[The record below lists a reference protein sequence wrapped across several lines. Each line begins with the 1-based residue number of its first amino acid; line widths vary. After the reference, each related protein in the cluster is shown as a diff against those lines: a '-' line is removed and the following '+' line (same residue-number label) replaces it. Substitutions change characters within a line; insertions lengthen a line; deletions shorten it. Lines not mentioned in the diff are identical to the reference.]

1 MAVRRMKVWV
11 NIAASNNAWSGGVT
25 KEHLATIARQAPAVR
40 VYDLSDETAI
50 GVTTAYEIRAEGAE
64 LWALLELERKPGGD
78 GSWHAESV
86 IMARELG
93 GEVELGAVALTTLR
107 RGLIQEQLAER
118 YPGRVGK
125 L

>member
-1 MAVRRMKVWV
+1 MKIWV

-25 KEHLATIARQAPAVR
+25 KEHLAAIAKEAPAVL
-40 VYDLSDETAI
+40 VYDLSDESAI
-50 GVTTAYEIRAEGAE
+50 GVTTAYDIRAEGAE
-64 LWALLELERKPGGD
+64 LWSLLDLEREPGGE
-78 GSWHAESV
+78 GRWHAESV
-86 IMARELG
+86 IVREP
-93 GEVELGAVALTTLR
+93 GEQVTLGAVALTTLR

>member
-1 MAVRRMKVWV
+1 MKVWV

-25 KEHLATIARQAPAVR
+25 NAHLAAIAKEAPAVG
-40 VYDLSDETAI
+40 VYDLSDESLI
-50 GVTTAYEIRAEGAE
+50 GRPVAYEIRAEGAE
-64 LWALLELERKPGGD
+64 LWSLLDLERKPGGD

-86 IMARELG
+86 IVREPDG
-93 GEVELGAVALTTLR
+93 QVTLGAVALTTLR
-107 RGLIQEQLAER
+107 RGLIQEQLAGR